1 MQTIQVGLIGLGNV
15 GGGVAAILTQ
25 QAELIARRLGARLV
39 LKRAARRH
47 PERPSDAPL
56 AATQITGD
64 PLAVIHDPE
73 IDIVVE
79 LMGGYEP
86 ARTYLLEALRAGKHV
101 VTANKALLAEHGQEL
116 FEAAAAAE
124 RDIGFEASVGG
135 GIPVI
140 RTLKE
145 GFVANRFG
153 AIASIINGT
162 CNYILSRMSDAD
174 LDFAAALKEAQALGY
189 AEADPHFDIAGIDAA
204 QKIALLATLAFGSWV
219 PHEQVYTE
227 GIDGLSRLDIAYAS
241 ELGYRVKL
249 LALAKACPGRNP
261 GMAEEQLDVRVHP
274 ALVALDSWLAHV
286 NGVHNA
292 VSIEGDAVGRSMLI
306 GRGAGAM
313 PTGSAVVG
321 DVVDVARNILHGSS
335 ARVPPRAYQE
345 NSLQQLP
352 LQKIDEVV
360 CRYYLRFQVLD
371 QPGTLA
377 AIAGILGQHD
387 ISIESVLQKGRAH
400 VPGTPVSVVMMTH
413 EAREQSVQRAL
424 QAIASL
430 PAVQGETIRIR
441 VEDAVE
447 A

>member
-1 MQTIQVGLIGLGNV
+1 MRTIHVGLIGLGNV
-15 GGGVAAILTQ
+15 GGGVATILEQ
-25 QAELIARRLGARLV
+25 QADLIEQRLGARLA

-47 PERPSDAPL
+47 PERPCEAPL
-56 AATQITGD
+56 SPSQVTGD
-64 PLAVIHDPE
+64 ALAVIHDPQV
-73 IDIVVE
+73 DIVVE

-86 ARTYLLEALRAGKHV
+86 ARTYLLEALQAGKHV

-116 FEAAAAAE
+116 FAAAAAAG

-140 RTLKE
+140 RALKE

-162 CNYILSRMSDAD
+162 CNYILSQMSDEG
-174 LDFAAALKEAQALGY
+174 LDFAEALKEAQALGY
-189 AEADPHFDIAGIDAA
+189 AEADPHFDVAGIDAA
-204 QKIALLATLAFGSWV
+204 QKIALLASLAFGTWV
-219 PHEQVYTE
+219 RHQQVYTE
-227 GIDGLSRLDIAYAS
+227 GIDGLSRLDIDYAR

-249 LALAKACPGRNP
+249 LALAKMP
-261 GMAEEQLDVRVHP
+261 AEHLDVRVHP

-292 VSIEGDAVGRSMLI
+292 VSIDGNAVGRSMLI

-313 PTGSAVVG
+313 PTGSAVLG
-321 DVVDVARNILHGSS
+321 DVVDVARNILYGGGG
-335 ARVPPRAYQE
+335 RVPPRAYQQH
-345 NSLQQLP
+345 SLVELP
-352 LQKIDEVV
+352 LQKIDEVI

-400 VPGTPVSVVMMTH
+400 APGTLVSVVMMTH

-430 PAVQGETIRIR
+430 PAVQGETIRVR
-441 VEDAVE
+441 VEEAVE
-447 A
+447 V

>member
-15 GGGVAAILTQ
+15 GGGVATILAQ
-25 QAELIARRLGARLV
+25 QAELITQRLGARLM
-39 LKRAARRH
+39 LKRVARRH
-47 PERPSDAPL
+47 PEHPIDVPL
-56 AATQITGD
+56 SANQVTGD
-64 PLAVIHDPE
+64 ALAVIHDPE

-116 FEAAAAAE
+116 FEAAAAAG

-140 RTLKE
+140 RTIKE
-145 GFVANRFG
+145 GFVANRFD

-162 CNYILSRMSDAD
+162 CNYILSQMSDED
-174 LDFAAALKEAQALGY
+174 LDFAEALKEAQALGY

-204 QKIALLATLAFGSWV
+204 QKIALLASLAFGSWV
-219 PHEQVYTE
+219 PHQQVYTE
-227 GIDGLSRLDIAYAS
+227 GIDGLSRQDIAYAR
-241 ELGYRVKL
+241 ELGYRIKL
-249 LALAKACPGRNP
+249 LALAKTAG
-261 GMAEEQLDVRVHP
+261 GHLDVRVHP
-274 ALVALDSWLAHV
+274 AFVALDSWLAHV

-292 VSIEGDAVGRSMLI
+292 VSIQGNAVGRSMLI

-321 DVVDVARNILHGSS
+321 DVVDVARNILQGSS
-335 ARVPPRAYQE
+335 GRVPPRAYQE

-352 LQKIDEVV
+352 LQKIDDVV

-400 VPGTPVSVVMMTH
+400 AQGTPVSVVMMTH

-441 VEDAVE
+441 VEDAME

>member
-15 GGGVAAILTQ
+15 GGGVATILAQ
-25 QAELIARRLGARLV
+25 QAELITQRLGARLM

-47 PERPSDAPL
+47 PEHPIDVSLSAN
-56 AATQITGD
+56 QVTGD
-64 PLAVIHDPE
+64 ALAVIHDPE

-116 FEAAAAAE
+116 FEAAAAAG

-140 RTLKE
+140 RTIKE
-145 GFVANRFG
+145 GFVANRFS

-162 CNYILSRMSDAD
+162 CNYILSQMSDED
-174 LDFAAALKEAQALGY
+174 LDFAEALKEAQALGY

-204 QKIALLATLAFGSWV
+204 QKIALLASLAFGSWV
-219 PHEQVYTE
+219 PHQQVYTE
-227 GIDGLSRLDIAYAS
+227 GIDGLSRRDIAYAR
-241 ELGYRVKL
+241 ELGYRIKL
-249 LALAKACPGRNP
+249 LALAKTAG
-261 GMAEEQLDVRVHP
+261 GHLDVRVHP
-274 ALVALDSWLAHV
+274 AFVALDSWLAHV

-292 VSIEGDAVGRSMLI
+292 VSIQGDAVGRSMLI

-321 DVVDVARNILHGSS
+321 DVVDVARNILQGSS
-335 ARVPPRAYQE
+335 GRVPPRAYQE

-400 VPGTPVSVVMMTH
+400 AQGTPVSVVMMTH

-441 VEDAVE
+441 VEDAME
-447 A
+447 T